1 MSADTKEMPLRQGTT
16 MSSTFGDEAIHEVDP
31 STVGAP
37 LAHARSH
44 VLSVRPPQQ
53 RANWRIGT

>member
-31 STVGAP
+31 TTVGAP
-37 LAHARSH
+37 PAHGNPH
-44 VLSVRPPQQ
+44 VLHDRP
-53 RANWRIGT
+53 RATAGS